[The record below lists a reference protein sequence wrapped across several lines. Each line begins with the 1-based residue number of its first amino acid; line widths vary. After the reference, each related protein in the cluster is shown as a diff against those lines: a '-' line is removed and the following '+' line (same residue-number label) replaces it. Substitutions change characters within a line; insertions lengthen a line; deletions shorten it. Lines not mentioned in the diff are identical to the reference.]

1 MNRAQ
6 FLAVL
11 ILSMITCFVGSVI
24 SSRLFTLQV
33 AQAQQPAPEQKGK
46 AIVSWEYRVMPV
58 SDVPSGEQL
67 LREMS
72 MQGWELVAVQTNLAP
87 RVQMTQSRISKA
99 EAYYFFKRAK

>member
-11 ILSMITCFVGSVI
+11 ILSVITCLVGSAI
-24 SSRLFTLQV
+24 SSRLFTFQV
-33 AQAQQPAPEQKGK
+33 AQAQQSTPEQKGK
-46 AIVSWEYRVMPV
+46 ATVTWEYRVMPV
-58 SDVPSGEQL
+58 SDVRSGEQL

-72 MQGWELVAVQTNLAP
+72 IQGWELVAVQTNLAP
-87 RVQMTQSRISKA
+87 RVHMIQGPASKP

>member
-11 ILSMITCFVGSVI
+11 ILSVATCLAGSVTA
-24 SSRLFTLQV
+24 SRLFTIQI
-33 AQAQQPAPEQKGK
+33 AQAQQPTLEQKGK
-46 AIVSWEYRVMPV
+46 AIVTWEYRVMPV
-58 SDVPSGEQL
+58 SDVRSGEQL

-72 MQGWELVAVQTNLAP
+72 IPGWELVAVQTNLAP
-87 RVQMTQSRISKA
+87 RVLMTQGSASKA